1 MSAEEEVVRCVKLV
15 PFVCLFKSRP
25 NRELLLLLSDMV
37 CLQHATATQ
46 CQTTSV
52 SVGVVGKHLGT
63 EVQNNTCTFV
73 SISAVAEPLAARA
86 SISKTGPNPAWWW
99 WCETRGLQG
108 RLVFLPCNCSGVR
121 AGFFFLSPLFCD
133 LRRCE
138 MMQPR
143 AAEKAAEK
151 LLSPSQH
158 AKNTRRLRGSEKDA
172 DGVKFIFEK
181 SSCAFV
187 FIIQLIQCKVFET
200 S

>member
-73 SISAVAEPLAARA
+73 SI
-86 SISKTGPNPAWWW
+86 
-99 WCETRGLQG
+99 
-108 RLVFLPCNCSGVR
+108 FCS
-121 AGFFFLSPLFCD
+121 S
-133 LRRCE
+133 
-138 MMQPR
+138 
-143 AAEKAAEK
+143 
-151 LLSPSQH
+151 
-158 AKNTRRLRGSEKDA
+158 
-172 DGVKFIFEK
+172 
-181 SSCAFV
+181 
-187 FIIQLIQCKVFET
+187 
-200 S
+200 